1 MLIFLEPAI
10 GGYVVDSRQSKS
22 IDCTIRTKCSQI
34 LRCVA
39 KVDYSNNDD
48 YFTKM
53 LRYCSRNIIYLTY
66 YK

>member
-22 IDCTIRTKCSQI
+22 IDGTIRTKSAQI
-34 LRCVA
+34 LRCDA
-39 KVDYSNNDD
+39 KVDYSNNDE

-53 LRYCSRNIIYLTY
+53 LRYCSTIKIYLT
-66 YK
+66 